1 MAASGSQRFDAV
13 KDEFEQVLGD
23 RLTSLGRTVRSARAI
38 LDDVAAQGA
47 SDLTEDDYAKLAD
60 QLSELLDALR

>member
-1 MAASGSQRFDAV
+1 MATSGAERFEVV
-13 KDEFEQVLGD
+13 KDEFEQVLGE

-38 LDDVAAQGA
+38 LDGVAAQGA
-47 SDLTEDDYAKLAD
+47 SELTEDDYATLAD